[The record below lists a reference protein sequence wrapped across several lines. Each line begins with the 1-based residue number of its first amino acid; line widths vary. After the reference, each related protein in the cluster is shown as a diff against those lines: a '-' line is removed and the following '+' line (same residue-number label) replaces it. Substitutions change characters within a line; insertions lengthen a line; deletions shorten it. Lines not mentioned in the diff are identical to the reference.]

1 MQLCCN
7 YQLIELLENRHRE
20 CIYFD
25 SNFNCSSKRLQEISE
40 NISSMYSEYNISS
53 KDILQ
58 NISIYYPNDLLS
70 LLTNIIS
77 LTKETKSIK
86 LIVIDSIPSF
96 YKKTDFDT
104 SIKLQTL
111 ATLIQTLSQLAYSK
125 HCSIV
130 VVNHLTTKEIDKN
143 YINLNF
149 SLMNEYPFY
158 FTKTLGVSF
167 STFIKLTLYLFQ
179 SEDSSKMIIHSSTS
193 LENPI
198 VSFLITENG
207 FE

>member
-7 YQLIELLENRHRE
+7 YQLIELLENNHRE

-25 SNFNCSSKRLQEISE
+25 SNFNCSSKRLKEMSE
-40 NISSMYSEYNISS
+40 TFSSMYSEYNLSS

-58 NISIYYPNDLLS
+58 NISIHYPNDLLS
-70 LLTNIIS
+70 LLANIIS
-77 LTKETKSIK
+77 LTKDTKCIK

-111 ATLIQTLSQLAYSK
+111 ATLIQTLSQLAYTK
-125 HCSIV
+125 HCAIV

-143 YINLNF
+143 YTKLNF

-158 FTKTLGVSF
+158 FTKSLGVSF

-179 SEDSSKMIIHSSTS
+179 SSDSSKMIIHSSTA

-198 VSFLITENG
+198 VSFSVCKFG
-207 FE
+207 